1 MKETVHSISVTLD
14 FSFKVKGDPD
24 NEMVEKLVEKELRM
38 LSSDKIDDLVIDNI
52 IVVD

>member
-14 FSFKVKGDPD
+14 FSFKVKGNPG
-24 NEMVEKLVEKELRM
+24 NEIVEKLVEEELRM
-38 LSSDKIDDLVIDNI
+38 IPSDKIDDLVIDNI